1 MCNAEFM
8 IVSRVMQKTLEESAK
23 SAARKSARASAFL
36 GLSAEAFRR
45 TIENEKLLE
54 WLDTETRKV
63 NAQLGTTKVVAAG
76 AGVEI
81 EALTEQWAQAHVDIA
96 GTASATRRRQ
106 AAAGDYREAEIHNVK
121 RQRLQ
126 QAEGASGMEWLLDLG
141 TAFAQGVALEQK
153 VTGQKWDGFLFG
165 QDVGGFFGLGETAKD
180 TDFTPSSPV
189 NTYRGLPEEALGGT
203 LPQQLNEDLWLR
215 LESNY
220 PRRSTQTLT
229 GGQFNPF
236 L

>member
-1 MCNAEFM
+1 
-8 IVSRVMQKTLEESAK
+8 MQKTLEESAK

-45 TIENEKLLE
+45 TVENEKLLE

-81 EALTEQWAQAHVDIA
+81 EALTEQWAQAHVEIA

-106 AAAGDYREAEIHNVK
+106 AAAGDLREEEIHNVK

-153 VTGQKWDGFLFG
+153 VTGQKWDGDLFG
-165 QDVGGFFGLGETAKD
+165 QPVGGLFGIGDDD
-180 TDFTPSSPV
+180 TSTPAPSAESTSTIYYGQPILDP
-189 NTYRGLPEEALGGT
+189 TFRGAQ
-203 LPQQLNEDLWLR
+203 PQQL
-215 LESNY
+215 
-220 PRRSTQTLT
+220 
-229 GGQFNPF
+229 
-236 L
+236 